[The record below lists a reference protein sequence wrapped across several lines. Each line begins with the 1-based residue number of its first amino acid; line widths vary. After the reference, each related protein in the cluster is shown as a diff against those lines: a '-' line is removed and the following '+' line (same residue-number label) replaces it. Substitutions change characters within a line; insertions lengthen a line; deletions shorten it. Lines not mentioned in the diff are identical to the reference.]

1 MRSIIWF
8 MVVIPVYLLAE
19 TAQVTTIK
27 KRLLQISSI
36 KISDESTDDLYD
48 PFGEVKREE
57 VKPVAQ
63 RISTQKIPTLG
74 GIINHQAF
82 LNGRWVKAG
91 DRVGNYKVLSVGGKR
106 VRVSNGRKV
115 YVISLSKKTIFHH
128 KGKKSIRAKVLQ

>member
-1 MRSIIWF
+1 MRSMLWF

-19 TAQVTTIK
+19 SAQITTIK
-27 KRLLQISSI
+27 KRLQQISTI

-48 PFGEVKREE
+48 PFGEVKREA
-57 VKPVAQ
+57 KPITQ
-63 RISTQKIPTLG
+63 QISAQKIPTLG

-91 DRVGNYKVLSVGGKR
+91 DRVGNYKVLSVGGKS